1 MFYDSTRK
9 RWLLKR
15 DNRMDR
21 FDCIYFIYH
30 GNLPT
35 SEASVD
41 CNPIPAPL
49 SRSWTLLWNIYILRG
64 ILWNRTFI
72 YTVFIY
78 ITFLIVCCFY
88 FNIFGKQFAPGT
100 NFIEKWESNC
110 CLALIR
116 VITKLPNSEQSYKGK
131 VKTRKYIS
139 RQNHSTTGKLWKPQ
153 WPWLD
158 TGIFAIISW
167 REQVVWSWCTR
178 LKRLQFDV
186 CSA

>member
-64 ILWNRTFI
+64 TLWNRTFI

-78 ITFLIVCCFY
+78 ITFLNVCCFY

-131 VKTRKYIS
+131 VYKQTKSVNNRKTVKTAMTLTWYRHFCKYIMARTS
-139 RQNHSTTGKLWKPQ
+139 CM
-153 WPWLD
+153 
-158 TGIFAIISW
+158 IMMY
-167 REQVVWSWCTR
+167 
-178 LKRLQFDV
+178 
-186 CSA
+186 